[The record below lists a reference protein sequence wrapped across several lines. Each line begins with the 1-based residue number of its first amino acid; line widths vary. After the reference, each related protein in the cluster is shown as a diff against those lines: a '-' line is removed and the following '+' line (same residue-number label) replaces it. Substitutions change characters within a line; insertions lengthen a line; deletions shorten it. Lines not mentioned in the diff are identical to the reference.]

1 MQIVIEIPDAFYE
14 IYNSIDLNNKHWD
27 EKYYVYGIA
36 YSLLVGLQDG
46 QPLPKGHG
54 RLIDSDDMIEDLHR
68 QCKEVFKL
76 DAVKPEDYYI
86 AKDAKFMQATW
97 KEWCD
102 SYCIWANKRKTIV
115 EADGGDAE

>member
-1 MQIVIEIPDAFYE
+1 MQVVIDIPDDDYAQW
-14 IYNSIDLNNKHWD
+14 K
-27 EKYYVYGIA
+27 
-36 YSLLVGLQDG
+36 QDG
-46 QPLPKGHG
+46 WIDATVVRDALVNCTPLPKGHG
-54 RLIDSDDMIEDLHR
+54 RLIDADDMIADLQK

-102 SYCIWANKRKTIV
+102 SFCLWANNRKAIL
-115 EADGGDAE
+115 EADGGVGCDT

>member
-1 MQIVIEIPDAFYE
+1 MQIVIDIPDKVYWV
-14 IYNSIDLNNKHWD
+14 L
-27 EKYYVYGIA
+27 KYFEEAMGLADKKDDDVKTALIRAAVNGI
-36 YSLLVGLQDG
+36 
-46 QPLPKGHG
+46 PLPEGHG
-54 RLIDSDDMIEDLHR
+54 RLIDADDMIEDLQR

-102 SYCIWANKRKTIV
+102 SFCVWANNRKTII
-115 EADGGDAE
+115 EADEESEG

>member
-1 MQIVIEIPDAFYE
+1 MQIVIDIPEEEY
-14 IYNSIDLNNKHWD
+14 IGIKKWGKTINSELYLLNGVLN
-27 EKYYVYGIA
+27 GT
-36 YSLLVGLQDG
+36 
-46 QPLPKGHG
+46 PLPKGHG
-54 RLIDSDDMIEDLHR
+54 RLIDSDDMIENLQR
-68 QCKEVFKL
+68 QCKEVFRL

-102 SYCIWANKRKTIV
+102 SFCVWANNRKTII

>member
-1 MQIVIEIPDAFYE
+1 MQIVIDIPEEMVMALKQGSFGAK
-14 IYNSIDLNNKHWD
+14 YNMYD
-27 EKYYVYGIA
+27 
-36 YSLLVGLQDG
+36 LVGCVMNG
-46 QPLPKGHG
+46 TPLPKGHG

-102 SYCIWANKRKTIV
+102 SFCVWANNRKTIV
-115 EADGGDAE
+115 EADGGDAK

>member
-1 MQIVIEIPDAFYE
+1 MQVIIE
-14 IYNSIDLNNKHWD
+14 LTD
-27 EKYYVYGIA
+27 EQWKCV
-36 YSLLVGLQDG
+36 QDG
-46 QPLPKGHG
+46 TWSGTKEILNGTPLPKGHG

-86 AKDAKFMQATW
+86 EKDAKFMQATW

-102 SYCIWANKRKTIV
+102 SFCVWANKRKTIV
-115 EADGGDAE
+115 EADEGDAE